1 MLYKLSADF
10 SKLANDHVNS
20 ATQKE
25 VLINKKKKLNKP
37 NKQTRKHFCWLRIST
52 KLTAIKINSFTTI

>member
-25 VLINKKKKLNKP
+25 VLINKKKKLNKT
-37 NKQTRKHFCWLRIST
+37 NKQGNTSVGSGYQQ
-52 KLTAIKINSFTTI
+52 N